1 MFWGNPDA
9 TVKFCETPYKENDF
23 IAEYYNTI
31 SGFIYVII
39 GLLYIKQYKELAF
52 SCISLGVGTVL
63 LHCTQK
69 HYAQM
74 LDELSMIV
82 LVYLFLNLL
91 NNAYKKVYVIF
102 LVGLYLYFNKNFQIF
117 LTMFIG
123 LVVILINETKSLSYN
138 KRHYKNLFI
147 VLIII
152 ATICWLIDQL
162 FCNYVSGYYL
172 HAVWHILTGICI
184 YIGFK
189 ILI

>member
-1 MFWGNPDA
+1 MYWGKPDA
-9 TVKFCETPYKENDF
+9 TVKFCEEAYKESNF

-52 SCISLGVGTVL
+52 SCISLGLGTIL

-74 LDELSMIV
+74 LDEISMIV

-91 NNAYKKVYVIF
+91 NNSYRKVYIIF
-102 LVGLYLYFNKNFQIF
+102 LVGSYLYFNNNFQIF
-117 LTMFIG
+117 VTMFVG
-123 LVVILINETKSLSYN
+123 LILILIYETKTISLRKKKYT
-138 KRHYKNLFI
+138 NLFI
-147 VLIII
+147 VLMII

-162 FCNYVSGYYL
+162 FCNYVSYYYL
-172 HAVWHILTGICI
+172 HAIWHILTGICI